1 MSRRCTG
8 SIVDH
13 ALECPHLQWL
23 NRGNHAASGRESS
36 PPLGHAPL
44 GSAKGTAAVRS
55 DCRLGSTLS
64 GPTSLAM
71 APFLHDWPPTCAY
84 ARA

>member
-8 SIVDH
+8 IIVDH

-36 PPLGHAPL
+36 PPSAWACSPRVAEGHCC
-44 GSAKGTAAVRS
+44 GSQ
-55 DCRLGSTLS
+55 
-64 GPTSLAM
+64 
-71 APFLHDWPPTCAY
+71 
-84 ARA
+84 